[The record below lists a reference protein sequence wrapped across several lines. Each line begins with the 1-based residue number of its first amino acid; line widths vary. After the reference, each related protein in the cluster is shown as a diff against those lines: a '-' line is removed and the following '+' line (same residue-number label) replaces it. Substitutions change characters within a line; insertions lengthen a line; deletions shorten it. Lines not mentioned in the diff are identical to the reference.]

1 MKKKIF
7 ISILFLLIIGK
18 ITYIRIYQKDYYQS
32 LLDIKTNNYVY
43 GTTAKRGRILDRNGI
58 VLVDNIGVKTIYF
71 NDLDYIKESEK
82 IATCYK
88 LAQIIN
94 IKEASEYNQKIFFLE
109 KETYDYLND
118 FEKDLFKKR
127 KISKE
132 DITDIKLSRTDISS
146 FNSLDKKAAQIY
158 YLMNK
163 DYKYS
168 KKEIIKNVSDEDYAK
183 IMELNLPGITGEIS
197 WQRSYPYN
205 ETLKSIFGTVGKIS
219 KENKKEYLDKGY
231 SISDVVGL
239 SYLEY
244 EYDDYLKGTKAV
256 YKLINNKPILIKD
269 EIPGKDLYLN
279 IDINAQLELE
289 KIVKDEILIAKSK
302 PNTEYFN
309 EIYVSSADP
318 KTGNIIAL
326 LGMRYLDNDTFSDIT
341 SDIISS
347 SFTVGSVV
355 KGATIQVGYNQNII
369 TPGKYIT
376 DSCVKLYYVP
386 QKCSFKRLGR
396 INDITA
402 LANSS
407 NYYQYLIAIGLTNKK
422 YTPNMQLNVTE
433 KEFNIYRDT
442 LKTMGLGTKTEI
454 DLPNEL
460 QGIKGSVIADDLLL
474 NLAIGQY
481 DTYTNIQI
489 LNYIN
494 TIATGNR
501 YSLNLVNNIKDTNDL
516 VYENIPKLLNTL
528 EISEENLNRVKEGL
542 HEVLKTG
549 TGKGAVNIN
558 YNPAGKTGT
567 SESFYNGIK
576 TISTSLA
583 VYFPI
588 DDPKYSI
595 AIIAPNISHNNGKK
609 DYAYGITKHIS
620 SRFSDF
626 LFENY

>member
-7 ISILFLLIIGK
+7 ISLLFLLILGK
-18 ITYIRIYQKDYYQS
+18 IAYIRIYQKDYYQN
-32 LLDIKTNNYVY
+32 LFDIKTNNYVY

-58 VLVDNIGVKTIYF
+58 VLVDNVGVKTIYF
-71 NDLDYIKESEK
+71 NELDYIKESEK
-82 IATCYK
+82 IDICYK

-94 IKEASEYNQKIFFLE
+94 IKEASEYNQKIFFIE

-132 DITDIKLSRTDISS
+132 DITDIKLSRADISS
-146 FNSLDKKAAQIY
+146 FNFLDKKAAQIY

-205 ETLKSIFGTVGKIS
+205 ETLKSIFGTIGKIS

-231 SISDVVGL
+231 SISDIVGL

-279 IDINAQLELE
+279 IDINIQLELE

-318 KTGNIIAL
+318 KTGNIIAI
-326 LGMRYLDNDTFSDIT
+326 LGIRYLENNSFSDIT

-355 KGATIQVGYNQNII
+355 KGATIQVGYNKNII
-369 TPGKYIT
+369 TPGKYIY

-386 QKCSFKRLGR
+386 QKCSFKRLGK

-422 YTPNMQLNVTE
+422 YTPNMKLNVTE

-460 QGIKGSVIADDLLL
+460 QGIKGSIIADDLLL

-501 YSLNLVNNIKDTNDL
+501 YSLNLVNNIKDKNDL
-516 VYENIPKLLNTL
+516 VYENVPKLLNTL
-528 EISEENLNRVKEGL
+528 EISEDNLNRVKTGL
-542 HEVLKTG
+542 HEVLKSG
-549 TGKGAVNIN
+549 TGKGAVNIK

-620 SRFSDF
+620 SRISDF